1 MAALRINDFFR
12 NIEAFG
18 GEKICAPA
26 RARYCLS
33 RLNRLSER
41 AAMEFAGRAVKREI
55 AGLHE
60 RENLDS
66 AS

>member
-12 NIEAFG
+12 KIEAFG

-26 RARYCLS
+26 RAQTCLS

-41 AAMEFAGRAVKREI
+41 AAIESARRAVRWEI
-55 AGLHE
+55 AGLH
-60 RENLDS
+60 
-66 AS
+66 